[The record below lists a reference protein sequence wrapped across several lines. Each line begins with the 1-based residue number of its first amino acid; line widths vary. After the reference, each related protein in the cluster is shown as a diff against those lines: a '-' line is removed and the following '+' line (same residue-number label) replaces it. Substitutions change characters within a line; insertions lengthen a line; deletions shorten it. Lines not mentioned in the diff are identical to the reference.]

1 LDARLRRHIRD
12 TAPGGGSIPVKLDTV
27 SPACSRERFEY
38 MIKKVKEYGT
48 YPIDVEGLQDTE
60 STGGIQKGRGVF

>member
-1 LDARLRRHIRD
+1 
-12 TAPGGGSIPVKLDTV
+12 
-27 SPACSRERFEY
+27 